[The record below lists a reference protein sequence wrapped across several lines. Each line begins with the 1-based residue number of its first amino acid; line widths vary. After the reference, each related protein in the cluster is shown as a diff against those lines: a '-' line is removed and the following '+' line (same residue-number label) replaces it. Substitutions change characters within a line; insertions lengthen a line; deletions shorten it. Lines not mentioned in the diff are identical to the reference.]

1 MVIHE
6 YRTYQRSECAVF
18 LKTAEQF
25 GGLSNMA
32 GGYVLTIN
40 GVRILTSEALY
51 QACRF
56 PHLPE
61 IQKLIIGQ
69 TSPMTAKMK
78 SKPYRKDSRPD
89 WDAVRVKIM
98 RWCLHVKLVQNWE
111 KFGDLLLSTGTMP
124 IVEESYRDQF
134 WGAKPTDVETLTG
147 LNVLGRLLVELRER
161 VRNPEAHQ
169 LWVVEPLSLPQFLF
183 LNKPISIIECPKP
196 MPKPVSVPSFS
207 QQMLAEQSL
216 PDDFSENVMIS
227 QSETEPLKAVSHVS
241 SVKESF
247 SNEAVQASTALI
259 QGMLPL

>member
-1 MVIHE
+1 MVTHE

-32 GGYVLTIN
+32 GGYVLTMN
-40 GVRILTSEALY
+40 GVRVLTSEALY

-134 WGAKPTDVETLTG
+134 WGAKPVDAETLTG

-161 VRNPEAHQ
+161 LRNPEAHQ
-169 LWVVEPLSLPQFLF
+169 LWVAEPPPLAQFLF
-183 LNKPISIIECPKP
+183 LNKPMGTIECLKPKLQP
-196 MPKPVSVPSFS
+196 AIVMPF
-207 QQMLAEQSL
+207 QRQMLAEYTIS
-216 PDDFSENVMIS
+216 DDFSESVTTVL
-227 QSETEPLKAVSHVS
+227 SETEPLQAVSPLSAMREPV
-241 SVKESF
+241 
-247 SNEAVQASTALI
+247 SNEVTQVGTELI
-259 QGMLPL
+259 QGILPL